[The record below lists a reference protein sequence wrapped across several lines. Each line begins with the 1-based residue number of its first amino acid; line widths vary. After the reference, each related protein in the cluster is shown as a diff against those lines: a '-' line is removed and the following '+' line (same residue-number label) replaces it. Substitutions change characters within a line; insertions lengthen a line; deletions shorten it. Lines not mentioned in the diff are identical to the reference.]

1 MIWVRIKREPA
12 VVLGLV
18 ASVALTAAQVSAGDL
33 TWEAAAPLIVGA
45 ITRQFVSPVSS
56 ED

>member
-18 ASVALTAAQVSAGDL
+18 ATVALTAAQVSSGDL
-33 TWEAAAPLIVGA
+33 TWEAAVPLVVGA
-45 ITRQFVSPVSS
+45 ITRQFVSPVS
-56 ED
+56 DK